1 MRTRSSARATRYA
14 PIALWFGSALLLA
27 ACSGKEP
34 PIDNR
39 IAVKTFVVGSVSG
52 SRAPTEQPAQYTG
65 SIASSFESD
74 IAFRVP
80 GRMVARRVNLGD
92 RVGEG
97 SPLAVLDPAPFRLA
111 ARSAQASVEAA
122 RAELTQAE
130 SELDRNTPLGQESI
144 VAPAQI
150 ERLRAQRDSA
160 RARLR
165 DAEARDA
172 AARDD
177 IGYATLRS
185 PTSGVVTQVSAEVGQ
200 YLTPGQTAFR
210 VARPDAL
217 DAIVDVPESIVSS
230 LRIGMPAAISVS
242 SSQGTIAG
250 RIREISPAADPAT
263 RTYRIKVALNT
274 IGSVR
279 IGMTARVRFP
289 SAVTSSSG
297 GAAFI
302 IPLTAVAQ
310 AGKLPAVWI
319 VKSNGALELR
329 RVRLG
334 SYIGNGVT
342 VSTGLR
348 SGERIVSAG
357 VHRLDARQ
365 RVKLWDGRLP

>member
-1 MRTRSSARATRYA
+1 MRTRSSAPHIRYA
-14 PIALWFGSALLLA
+14 PITLWFGSALLLA
-27 ACSGKEP
+27 ACSADDP
-34 PIDNR
+34 TVDNR
-39 IAVKTFVVGSVSG
+39 IAVKTFVVGSVPSSQGGSG
-52 SRAPTEQPAQYTG
+52 QARQYAG

-74 IAFRVP
+74 VAFRVG

-92 RVGEG
+92 RVGTG

-111 ARSAQASVEAA
+111 ARSAQASVEAV
-122 RAELTQAE
+122 RAELAQAE
-130 SELDRNTPLGQESI
+130 SELARNAPLGQEHI

-150 ERLRAQRDSA
+150 GRLRAQRDSA

-165 DAEARDA
+165 DMEAREA

-177 IGYATLRS
+177 IGYATLQS
-185 PTSGVVTQVSAEVGQ
+185 PASGVVTQVSAEVGE
-200 YLTPGQTAFR
+200 YFTAGQAAFR

-230 LRIGMPAAISVS
+230 LRTGMPAAISVS
-242 SSQGTIAG
+242 SSQGTVPG

-274 IGSVR
+274 IGPAR
-279 IGMTARVRFP
+279 IGMTARVSFP
-289 SAVTSSSG
+289 SSAMSSSG
-297 GAAFI
+297 EPALV

-319 VKSNGALELR
+319 VKSNGTLELR
-329 RVRLG
+329 RVGLG
-334 SYIGNGVT
+334 SYTNNGVI
-342 VSTGLR
+342 VSAGLR

-357 VHRLDARQ
+357 VHRLDAQQ